1 MVVQVTLSDGEAA
14 IIRGAAT
21 RAHVTIEEFL
31 RGATLL
37 YIEVAKHPY
46 FQEGPDQPTTDGH
59 ADGASL
65 AAAARDEEPASEAD
79 RPPSSAATAPASDT
93 DEERARDGDRMLE
106 RAVRIGRLSVE
117 GRKRVIE

>member
-46 FQEGPDQPTTDGH
+46 FQEGPDQPTPMDT
-59 ADGASL
+59 
-65 AAAARDEEPASEAD
+65 RME
-79 RPPSSAATAPASDT
+79 RRWPP
-93 DEERARDGDRMLE
+93 RAG
-106 RAVRIGRLSVE
+106 
-117 GRKRVIE
+117 